1 MAEAGLEKQIK
12 EVEEKI
18 KEKDAQIIILTLEN
32 EVEAMRLQA
41 KQGGYNSLSN
51 SLNEYDARQ
60 KYHASVRAPFINKI
74 GIALTKANKAVKD
87 AEELDQKIAAKRA
100 EKNRCQEKID
110 ADNDHSAA
118 RKRRMEEIKQF
129 LQNQHYDSNLK
140 YSMQKFMQHL
150 NTELKASNMPQ
161 IDTQELDSSDQAV
174 SPNELMKMADNL
186 VKTYDKPKKSLL
198 ATIAGSKISS
208 MYDLL
213 ENSHKSRAT
222 MLKTAV
228 NDCDRELKNLN
239 KKHEAGTAA
248 VGSSGKD
255 LIKLQKEYEAMLL
268 KQRNEAAVI
277 KGEAEHKFRGS
288 SNIAEFRE
296 DRATAKLAALE
307 VLKTENLFREAG
319 LDRGKIAEALK
330 EPKESFLGVFKKALE
345 VFAGRFASGK
355 VKNDLAAPAPKTPA
369 PQRKPTLPEEEDLG
383 GLVLPSPKLPQ
394 PSFEAAQAAIDNLR
408 KNSSVAQGAEGRP
421 SSSPISPAQVATQ
434 QTKRR

>member
-60 KYHASVRAPFINKI
+60 KYYASVRAPLINKI
-74 GIALTKANKAVKD
+74 SIALTKANKAVKD

-100 EKNRCQEKID
+100 EKNRYQEQID
-110 ADNDHSAA
+110 ISNKHSAA
-118 RKRRMEEIKQF
+118 RKRHMEEIKKS
-129 LQNQHYDSNLK
+129 LQNGYYDINLK
-140 YSMQKFMQHL
+140 YSMQNFMWHL
-150 NTELKASNMPQ
+150 NAELKASNMPQ
-161 IDTQELDSSDQAV
+161 IDTKELDSLDQAV
-174 SPNELMKMADNL
+174 SPNELMKMANNL
-186 VKTYDKPKKSLL
+186 VSTYDKPKKSLL
-198 ATIAGSKISS
+198 ARIAGSKTSA

-213 ENSHKSRAT
+213 ENSHRSRTAI
-222 MLKTAV
+222 LKTGI
-228 NDCDRELKNLN
+228 NDCDRELKSLN
-239 KKHEAGTAA
+239 KKHEAGMAA
-248 VGSSGKD
+248 VDSSGKD
-255 LIKLQKEYEAMLL
+255 LIKSQKEYEAILL

-307 VLKTENLFREAG
+307 VLKTENLFREAA
-319 LDRGKIAEALK
+319 LDRGKITETLK
-330 EPKESFLGVFKKALE
+330 EPKESFLGAFKKALE

-355 VKNDLAAPAPKTPA
+355 VKNDLAAPASKAPV
-369 PQRKPTLPEEEDLG
+369 PQRKPTAYEEEDLG
-383 GLVLPSPKLPQ
+383 GGCITIN
-394 PSFEAAQAAIDNLR
+394 EITAAFI
-408 KNSSVAQGAEGRP
+408 
-421 SSSPISPAQVATQ
+421 
-434 QTKRR
+434 